1 MEGWR
6 IKVYGIAYRGDH
18 PRAELINAAKSQA
31 TSSLP
36 QPAYGDGRYG
46 VGFLGVHDGRGAN
59 LVFVDWWADENELHH
74 QLFLSPSDEPGLLR
88 PAKPT
93 ELVACV
99 WDLAVIGFER
109 DAWVEASLRRSTPAI
124 DLYLATQ
131 MNADI

>member
-1 MEGWR
+1 MVYVPRPVRCIEVWAVEGWR

-59 LVFVDWWADENELHH
+59 VVFVDWWADENELHH
-74 QLFLSPSDEPGLLR
+74 QLFLSPSDEQDCCGQ
-88 PAKPT
+88 
-93 ELVACV
+93 
-99 WDLAVIGFER
+99 
-109 DAWVEASLRRSTPAI
+109 RS
-124 DLYLATQ
+124 Q
-131 MNADI
+131 RSS